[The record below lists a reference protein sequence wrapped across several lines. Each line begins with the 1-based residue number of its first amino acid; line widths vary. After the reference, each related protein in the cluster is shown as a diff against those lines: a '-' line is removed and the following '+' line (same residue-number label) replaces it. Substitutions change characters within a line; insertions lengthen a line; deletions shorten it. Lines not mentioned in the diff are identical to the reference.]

1 MLVLMRGAALIGM
14 LTTEH
19 RDTWATL
26 RVKLILAHPDNEAAL
41 QAVERSMFLL
51 VLEGACPPAIEEQ
64 AKTMFLGDGRNR
76 CSVKALL
83 RLTNL
88 LRSKLRRLR
97 SKLRLCSSAMA
108 ATGALLRLN

>member
-1 MLVLMRGAALIGM
+1 MRGAALIGM

-19 RDTWATL
+19 RDTWAT
-26 RVKLILAHPDNEAAL
+26 RRSKLILAHPDNEAAL

-76 CSVKALL
+76 CSIKAQFRLYSGRVKVLL
-83 RLTNL
+83 RLYEGCI
-88 LRSKLRRLR
+88 KAV
-97 SKLRLCSSAMA
+97 LRLY
-108 ATGALLRLN
+108 